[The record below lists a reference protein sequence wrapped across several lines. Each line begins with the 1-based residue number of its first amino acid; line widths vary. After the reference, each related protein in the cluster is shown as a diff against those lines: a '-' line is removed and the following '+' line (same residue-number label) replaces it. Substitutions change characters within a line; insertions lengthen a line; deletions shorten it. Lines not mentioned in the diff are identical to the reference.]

1 MTVLHSAPPLRTINT
16 LLTLTTIPPNLVQMA
31 LGAQMYGPTA
41 VCKREFWMDIGSRLY
56 VSGLLI
62 GPSWFSGAVALMG
75 IRTPLISLAVRP
87 LRAERALRFWGV
99 F

>member
-1 MTVLHSAPPLRTINT
+1 MAAQA
-16 LLTLTTIPPNLVQMA
+16 LL
-31 LGAQMYGPTA
+31 YGPTA

-56 VSGLLI
+56 VSGLFIDTLV
-62 GPSWFSGAVALMG
+62 VALMG